1 MVKRQGETALN
12 HSFPQ
17 ADVVMKYLIVNGDDF
32 GASPGINRGIMEA
45 HLHGILTST
54 SLLVKTEWA
63 EEAAVLSSAAPDL
76 SVGLHVDVRSEL
88 REHAPDS
95 QRLRE
100 SLQGQF
106 CRFEELM
113 GRPPTHLDS
122 HHNVHRDPRALPHL
136 LELAREHALPLREHS
151 GVRYFSKFYGQWGG
165 ETHLEQISVENLARM
180 LVTAIED
187 GVTEL
192 SCHPGYV
199 DPEFATGYVIER
211 EAELRVLCDPA
222 VRRTLRVRSIQLV
235 SYHGLDQL
243 LASGLV

>member
-12 HSFPQ
+12 HSFPP

-63 EEAAVLSSAAPDL
+63 KEAAALSSAAPDL
-76 SVGLHVDVRSEL
+76 SVGLHADLRSEL
-88 REHAPDS
+88 REPALDS

-100 SLQGQF
+100 SLQWQF
-106 CRFEELM
+106 CRFEKLT

-122 HHNVHRDPRALPHL
+122 HHNDHRDPRALPHL
-136 LELAREHALPLREHS
+136 LELARKHGLPLREHS
-151 GVRYFSKFYGQWGG
+151 PVQYFSKFYGQWAGQ
-165 ETHLEQISVENLARM
+165 THFEQISAEKLTM
-180 LVTAIED
+180 MIKMEIGD

-199 DPEFATGYVIER
+199 DANHPTSYHIER
-211 EAELRVLCDPA
+211 EAELRTLCDPRI
-222 VRRTLRVRSIQLV
+222 RRVLV
-235 SYHGLDQL
+235 EQAIRLISYHDFAKLC
-243 LASGLV
+243 

>member
-12 HSFPQ
+12 HSLPQ

-63 EEAAVLSSAAPDL
+63 EEAAALSSAAPDL
-76 SVGLHVDVRSEL
+76 SVGLHADVRSEL

-100 SLQGQF
+100 SLQWQF
-106 CRFEELM
+106 GRFEELT

-122 HHNVHRDPRALPHL
+122 HHNDHRDPRALPHL
-136 LELAREHALPLREHS
+136 LELARKHGLPLREHS
-151 GVRYFSKFYGQWGG
+151 PVQYFSKFYGQWAGQ
-165 ETHLEQISVENLARM
+165 THFEQIS
-180 LVTAIED
+180 
-187 GVTEL
+187 
-192 SCHPGYV
+192 
-199 DPEFATGYVIER
+199 
-211 EAELRVLCDPA
+211 AEKL
-222 VRRTLRVRSIQLV
+222 TMMIKM
-235 SYHGLDQL
+235 
-243 LASGLV
+243 

>member
-1 MVKRQGETALN
+1 MVKGQGETALN
-12 HSFPQ
+12 HSFPP

-88 REHAPDS
+88 REHA
-95 QRLRE
+95 
-100 SLQGQF
+100 
-106 CRFEELM
+106 
-113 GRPPTHLDS
+113 LDS
-122 HHNVHRDPRALPHL
+122 HHNDHRDPRALPHL
-136 LELAREHALPLREHS
+136 LELARKHGLPLREHS
-151 GVRYFSKFYGQWGG
+151 RVQYFSKFYGQWAGQ
-165 ETHLEQISVENLARM
+165 THFEQISAEKLTM
-180 LVTAIED
+180 MIKMEIGD

-199 DPEFATGYVIER
+199 DANHPTSYRIER
-211 EAELRVLCDPA
+211 EAELRTLCDPRI
-222 VRRTLRVRSIQLV
+222 RRVLV
-235 SYHGLDQL
+235 EQAIRLISYHDFAKLC
-243 LASGLV
+243 

>member
-1 MVKRQGETALN
+1 
-12 HSFPQ
+12 
-17 ADVVMKYLIVNGDDF
+17 
-32 GASPGINRGIMEA
+32 PGINRGIMEA

-113 GRPPTHLDS
+113 GRPPTHLES
-122 HHNVHRDPRALPHL
+122 HHNDHRDPLALLHL
-136 LELAREHALPLREHS
+136 LEFARQQELPLRDRKS
-151 GVRYFSKFYGQWGG
+151 TR
-165 ETHLEQISVENLARM
+165 L
-180 LVTAIED
+180 
-187 GVTEL
+187 
-192 SCHPGYV
+192 
-199 DPEFATGYVIER
+199 
-211 EAELRVLCDPA
+211 
-222 VRRTLRVRSIQLV
+222 
-235 SYHGLDQL
+235 
-243 LASGLV
+243 